1 MSVLIMANRSTT
13 DGLSTERSRNP
24 YKSKNTASKANAR
37 MILTKLSCFNKGSAQ
52 SKLGLIPSAKGI
64 NAVATL
70 IVIWMG
76 NMVMVHF
83 SANEKVRIE

>member
-13 DGLSTERSRNP
+13 DGLSTESRRNP
-24 YKSKNTASKANAR
+24 YKSKNTASKATER
-37 MILTKLSCFNKGSAQ
+37 IILTKLSCFNEGSAQ
-52 SKLGLIPSAKGI
+52 SKIGLIPSSKGI

-76 NMVMVHF
+76 NMVMVQF
-83 SANEKVRIE
+83 PANQKVRSG